1 MFHHDGCNQLILS
14 LELPHPSFCVAAMW
28 KQRFN
33 GRVRSIGYGNPCVF
47 PLNITDNF
55 DNIITVMGSGD
66 PFSSISLGHLADLTK
81 ALSKLCQD
89 RGFRSEILERT
100 GGKLIANAKDMSK
113 EDHDWCVNSM
123 DAIRVSMDSEKL
135 LPPGQIYHMS
145 GPLIEFQPN
154 KGSSSGDAAMLKPV
168 DAKIF
173 NELKVHARM
182 FDVSLHIPARYEMI
196 LKRLASSGE

>member
-47 PLNITDNF
+47 PLNVTDNF

-123 DAIRVSMDSEKL
+123 DAIRKSTTMDSEKL
-135 LPPGQIYHMS
+135 LPPGQIYQMS
-145 GPLIEFQPN
+145 GPLI
-154 KGSSSGDAAMLKPV
+154 GDAAMLKRV
-168 DAKIF
+168 DAEIF

>member
-123 DAIRVSMDSEKL
+123 DAIRKSTTMDSEKL
-135 LPPGQIYHMS
+135 LPPGQIYQMS
-145 GPLIEFQPN
+145 GPLI
-154 KGSSSGDAAMLKPV
+154 GDAAMLKRV
-168 DAKIF
+168 DAEIF